1 MSRIVFDSARPVVES
16 DPARNDVACFVGLA
30 RVTGHSSAPGDPEL
44 AAGSW
49 LDKRA
54 AGAFH

>member
-30 RVTGHSSAPGDPEL
+30 RHGHGAALGRSRL
-44 AAGSW
+44 AE
-49 LDKRA
+49 
-54 AGAFH
+54 GAWVD